1 MPLPFRRRPPAALP
15 DGTLPGGRP
24 PDPFG
29 PFLPPDPPRDR
40 VWLHLALFAATFAS
54 MVYVSAFA
62 PALGMSY
69 TSRDLA
75 YAAGGW
81 PERLADGLRYT
92 VPFLLFLTVH
102 EFGHYL
108 AARRLGM
115 SVSLPYFLPIP
126 LPGALGT
133 LGAVIRIREPFRRLS
148 HLFDVGA
155 AGPLAGVVVAIA
167 VYLLGAMTLPGPEYF
182 AGIPGHE
189 ASQAALA
196 TTGALPPFDEAELAG
211 GGAAVVFGETP
222 MTVVLGLAGPY
233 RVPASELSHFPLL
246 LAGWFALFFTA
257 LNLLPVGQLDGGHV
271 VYALFGPRVHAVV
284 SRVTVLLM
292 TVSAA
297 LGAVAEG
304 DGGPILWATV
314 ALGIALV
321 TAKMFEGEWRLA
333 GPAAAVV
340 LALVAT
346 VATLTPGLASHVA
359 YSGWTVW
366 ILLMLFLIRLDHPFV
381 PPTEPLSSGRR
392 ALGALCIV
400 IFALSFSVQPIRF
413 IFG

>member
-1 MPLPFRRRPPAALP
+1 MNLPLLRRRPLP
-15 DGTLPGGRP
+15 DAP
-24 PDPFG
+24 PDVLG

-54 MVYVSAFA
+54 MVFVSAFA
-62 PALGMSY
+62 PSFGLAY

-75 YAAGGW
+75 YAAGGDA
-81 PERLADGLRYT
+81 ERWADALRYT

-108 AARRLGM
+108 TARRLGM
-115 SVSLPYFLPIP
+115 SVSLPYFLPVP
-126 LPGALGT
+126 LPGSLGT

-155 AGPLAGVVVAIA
+155 AGALAAVVVAVA
-167 VYLLGAMTLPGPEYF
+167 VYLLGAATLPGPEYF
-182 AGIPGHE
+182 AGIPGHQ
-189 ASQAALA
+189 ASQTALA
-196 TTGALPPFDEAELAG
+196 TTGALPPFDAAELGA
-211 GGAAVVFGETP
+211 GGAAIVFGETP
-222 MTVVLGLAGPY
+222 LTYVLGLAGPY
-233 RVPASELSHFPLL
+233 HVPGSELAHFPLL
-246 LAGWFALFFTA
+246 LAGWLALFFTA

-297 LGAVAEG
+297 LGYVGES
-304 DGGPILWATV
+304 DGGWILWATV
-314 ALGIALV
+314 ALGVALV
-321 TAKMFEGEWRLA
+321 TAKMFEGDWRLA
-333 GPAAAVV
+333 APAALVV
-340 LALVAT
+340 VALVAT
-346 VATLTPGLASHVA
+346 VASVAPGLAARVA

-381 PPTEPLSSGRR
+381 PDAQPLSRGRR
-392 ALGALCIV
+392 VLGILCLV
-400 IFALSFSVQPIRF
+400 LFALSFSVQPIRF
-413 IFG
+413 VFGA